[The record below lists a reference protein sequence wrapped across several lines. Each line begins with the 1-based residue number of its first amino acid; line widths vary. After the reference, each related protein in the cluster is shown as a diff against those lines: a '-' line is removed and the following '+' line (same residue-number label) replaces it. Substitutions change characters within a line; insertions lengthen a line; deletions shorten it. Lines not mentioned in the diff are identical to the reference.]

1 MIKNIQYKNST
12 VSRSQ
17 VVEFINQK
25 INEERKKEE
34 NRKNLMK
41 KQLSEVTG
49 DKNIIVS
56 NYHK

>member
-1 MIKNIQYKNST
+1 MIKNIQYKNTT
-12 VSRSQ
+12 VSRNQ

>member
-12 VSRSQ
+12 VSRNQ

-25 INEERKKEE
+25 INEEKKKEE